1 MVLKVLIYYSIKI
14 NKNWRSEMTCPKAR
28 RGKLRLTRV
37 CNSLH
42 TSPSMGY
49 LLRHDVHLCE
59 YAGTGLSLKWCFN
72 EFLNPAIPVTATER
86 TPKTWTGLT
95 SMLTLISVWIPP
107 KAKLKRRIWVQEVY
121 LKGDCRKHKWEI
133 VECKRGRGGKPKSW
147 FLWCTAVAQSCWGL
161 SETLWNLTNVLQED
175 GANVGVYVPTDFN
188 MAMMRLLLSGVR
200 SLTPGLLWN
209 SAVTLLGTLWAA
221 ASEFTGR
228 GVWNGPSTAHV
239 TPWETRSR

>member
-1 MVLKVLIYYSIKI
+1 MELAGRSSEEWCDGRTQTGSQQSCPHARFCFILLIMIPYIVMSFMVLKVLIYYSIKI

-86 TPKTWTGLT
+86 TPKT
-95 SMLTLISVWIPP
+95 
-107 KAKLKRRIWVQEVY
+107 
-121 LKGDCRKHKWEI
+121 
-133 VECKRGRGGKPKSW
+133 
-147 FLWCTAVAQSCWGL
+147 
-161 SETLWNLTNVLQED
+161 
-175 GANVGVYVPTDFN
+175 
-188 MAMMRLLLSGVR
+188 
-200 SLTPGLLWN
+200 
-209 SAVTLLGTLWAA
+209 
-221 ASEFTGR
+221 
-228 GVWNGPSTAHV
+228 
-239 TPWETRSR
+239 